1 MKRYYAGVTA
11 VLAVYFF
18 AFRHVE
24 LEIDGTKMPPFA
36 FSTMFVLATFGL
48 VSLSWVVMALT
59 LKKDEPLPP
68 RMTPKEL
75 LEKLRFRP
83 KQDI

>member
-1 MKRYYAGVTA
+1 
-11 VLAVYFF
+11 
-18 AFRHVE
+18 
-24 LEIDGTKMPPFA
+24 MPPFA

-59 LKKDEPLPP
+59 LRKDEPLPP
-68 RMTPKEL
+68 RMTSKEL

-83 KQDI
+83 ETKK